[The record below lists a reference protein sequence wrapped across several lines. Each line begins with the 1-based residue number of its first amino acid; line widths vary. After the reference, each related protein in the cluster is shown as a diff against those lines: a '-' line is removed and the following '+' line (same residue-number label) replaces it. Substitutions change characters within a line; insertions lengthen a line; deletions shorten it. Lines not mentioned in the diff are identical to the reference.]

1 MGSTI
6 CRALVLIFSLLL
18 SLATCVSANT
28 IDTLGIIFKCDT
40 LRCTAKV
47 DSVYS
52 AASCISIP
60 RFITDEKGQSYEV
73 DLLGYMAFS
82 KVQTK
87 DLHIAFP
94 ISITTISSGSFYK
107 SKEIQTLSIDGCV
120 NQIAD
125 RAFASCVSLKT
136 MNIEPVNSVGEYAF
150 AMCKGLTDL
159 SFLSR
164 VNHSGKQSCS
174 EFRRAM
180 SLWAKY
186 YCFGFLL

>member
-52 AASCISIP
+52 
-60 RFITDEKGQSYEV
+60 T
-73 DLLGYMAFS
+73 
-82 KVQTK
+82 
-87 DLHIAFP
+87 
-94 ISITTISSGSFYK
+94 
-107 SKEIQTLSIDGCV
+107 
-120 NQIAD
+120 
-125 RAFASCVSLKT
+125 
-136 MNIEPVNSVGEYAF
+136 
-150 AMCKGLTDL
+150 
-159 SFLSR
+159 
-164 VNHSGKQSCS
+164 
-174 EFRRAM
+174 AM